1 MEKRKLTDICGT
13 RYHRVSIINKDECL
27 FIGIVST
34 PLSKRELQQF
44 IENRVG
50 YSTCT
55 VFSSEISEM
64 EIKEDKYAPS
74 IMGLS
79 TFEKVLMPFVPE
91 RIISEETIKVTKTN
105 KGITLEKLENVSDKG
120 DE

>member
-1 MEKRKLTDICGT
+1 MERSKLIDICGT

-27 FIGIVST
+27 FVGIIST
-34 PLSKRELQQF
+34 PLNKKELQRF

-55 VFSSEISEM
+55 VFASEISEM
-64 EIKEDKYAPS
+64 EAKEDKYAPS
-74 IMGLS
+74 IMRLS
-79 TFEKVLMPFVPE
+79 TFEKVLVPFVPE
-91 RIISEETIKVTKTN
+91 KVISEETIKVTKTN
-105 KGITLEKLENVSDKG
+105 KGITLEKVSDKG

>member
-13 RYHRVSIINKDECL
+13 RYHRVAIINKDECL
-27 FIGIVST
+27 FVGIIST

-64 EIKEDKYAPS
+64 ETKEDKYAPS
-74 IMGLS
+74 IMGLAM
-79 TFEKVLMPFVPE
+79 FERVLMPFVPE
-91 RIISEETIKVTKTN
+91 KVISEETIKVTKTN
-105 KGITLEKLENVSDKG
+105 KGIKLEKVSDEG